1 MISVITITYN
11 NYDDLR
17 NTLDSIEGISNVES
31 IIINGGDCKKT
42 KRFLSEIDN
51 ISISEPDKG
60 ISDAFNK
67 GIQKAKGEYI
77 IFLNS
82 GDLLKEK
89 EYLIKAEE
97 ILKKDLNISFV
108 HGDVI
113 FRDVLCGD
121 MLMKPA
127 LCSLGRGMPYYHQ
140 TMVVR
145 KAVFDSIGEFRLDF
159 KFTMDFEFVCRM
171 KNAGFNKGFYWNE
184 SPIVIMDG
192 AGISVE
198 KESESILEAWRG
210 LRENNLLNSKNCLGF
225 FIRYSF
231 YFGRTL
237 MVKFGLSRIL
247 AKLKIL
253 KHKKRAIR

>member
-17 NTLDSIEGISNVES
+17 KTLGSIEGVSNIES
-31 IIINGGDCKKT
+31 IVINGGSCEETKT
-42 KRFLSEIDN
+42 YLSQIT
-51 ISISEPDKG
+51 SVSVSEPDKG

-67 GIQKAKGEYI
+67 GLQKAKGEYI

-82 GDLLKEK
+82 GDVLKEK
-89 EYLIKAEE
+89 EYLTKAEE
-97 ILKKDLNISFV
+97 ILNKNHNISFV

-145 KAVFDSIGEFRLDF
+145 KVVFDTIGEFRLDF
-159 KFTMDFEFVCRM
+159 RFTMDFEFVCRM
-171 KNAGFNKGFYWNE
+171 KNAGFKGFYWDE
-184 SPIVIMDG
+184 SPVVIMDG
-192 AGISVE
+192 AGVSVK
-198 KESESILEAWRG
+198 KESKSIMEAWRG
-210 LRENNLLNSKNCLGF
+210 LRKNNLLNSENCPGF

-231 YFGRTL
+231 YIGRTL

-247 AKLKIL
+247 AKLKII